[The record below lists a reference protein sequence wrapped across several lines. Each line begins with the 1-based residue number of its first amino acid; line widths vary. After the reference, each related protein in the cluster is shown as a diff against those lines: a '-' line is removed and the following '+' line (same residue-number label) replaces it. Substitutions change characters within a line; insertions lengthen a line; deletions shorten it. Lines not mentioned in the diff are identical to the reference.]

1 MNNRRVSLN
10 IYDFPMNNPAF
21 QTKNIAVSA
30 KKYDNKTITQKLSE
44 LSGEDLQ
51 LRDQRSL
58 TGIMALDLEE
68 NLFEKFDLSKII
80 APIKGVFRLFVETIK
95 FAPIRITTAL

>member
-1 MNNRRVSLN
+1 MGQICFILGNRFLI
-10 IYDFPMNNPAF
+10 IYSNFE
-21 QTKNIAVSA
+21 SA
-30 KKYDNKTITQKLSE
+30 ITQKLSE